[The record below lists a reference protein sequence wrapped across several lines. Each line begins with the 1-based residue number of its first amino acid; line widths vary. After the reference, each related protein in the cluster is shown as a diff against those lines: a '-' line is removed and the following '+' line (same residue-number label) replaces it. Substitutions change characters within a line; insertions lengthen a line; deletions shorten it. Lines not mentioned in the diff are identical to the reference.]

1 MLQCIWGASFF
12 AFLEETR
19 VSLGAFVFLLWA
31 LLFFK
36 MAIFRFPDYNH
47 LFHQASTSDKHT
59 STKAPLAQSKSAYCT
74 SCAVRRFT
82 FQSD

>member
-36 MAIFRFPDYNH
+36 MAIFRFPDYIRSVEYIF
-47 LFHQASTSDKHT
+47 LDIRK
-59 STKAPLAQSKSAYCT
+59 
-74 SCAVRRFT
+74 
-82 FQSD
+82 

>member
-36 MAIFRFPDYNH
+36 MAIFRFPDYRILLVPYH
-47 LFHQASTSDKHT
+47 FY
-59 STKAPLAQSKSAYCT
+59 PFYG
-74 SCAVRRFT
+74 AVSSHR
-82 FQSD
+82 